1 VWLAWETFGE
11 ANGCATQAEM
21 QRRLDDI
28 RKGFGYEPGEGD
40 DRIGCTLLVQPTF
53 FPPEAWIPQPSDWKV
68 RTQSSTRYDLSRGE
82 GARVWQACLAAAA
95 GIPSDPLRSD
105 AGADRELARY
115 GEPILVRPRLGQ
127 RTFRI
132 AVTDAYGRACAISG
146 EHSLPALQASHIQP
160 FGRGG
165 DHRVSNGLL
174 LRADLHRLFDLGY
187 VTVDEKRRVVVS
199 ERLRNEYHNGR
210 AYYPFHGHDLQLP
223 KAPRD
228 HPDPALLR
236 WHNENVFAA

>member
-1 VWLAWETFGE
+1 
-11 ANGCATQAEM
+11 M
-21 QRRLDDI
+21 QLRLDEI
-28 RKGFGYEPGEGD
+28 RRGFGYEPGEGD
-40 DRIGCTLLVQPTF
+40 DRIGCTLLVQPIF
-53 FPPEAWIPQPSDWKV
+53 FPPEAWIPQPSDWKA

-82 GARVWQACLAAAA
+82 GARVWQACLAVA
-95 GIPSDPLRSD
+95 GGTHLEPSRTD
-105 AGADRELARY
+105 AGGERPARY
-115 GEPILVRPRLGQ
+115 GEPVLVRPRLGQ

-132 AVTDAYGRACAISG
+132 AVTDAYGRACAVSG

-187 VTVDEKRRVVVS
+187 ITVDEERRAVVS
-199 ERLRNEYHNGR
+199 DRLRNEYHNGKS
-210 AYYPFHGHDLQLP
+210 YYPFHGQGLQLP

-228 HPDPALLR
+228 QPDPILLR
-236 WHNENVFAA
+236 WHNDNVFAA